1 MAAHFPPFLPS
12 TFLPFRVSSAARVT
26 LGSGREGEGGGTNI
40 SFSKVC
46 SRRAVVEDYG
56 SNAIISRIPAEVTSG
71 EKATQRGKISILIS
85 GSREPVSGTLYVG
98 GRGEGGGGSTSVRR
112 FSSCH
117 ILAWEVKTM
126 GGKGG
131 SGKRKKGKR
140 KVEQWYQRGTT
151 EGGRDSPRPIEQHA
165 LEKRLHKVY
174 VRKAREIPYW
184 PKLPLQSGALAST

>member
-112 FSSCH
+112 FFVMPHFGMGS
-117 ILAWEVKTM
+117 ENN

-131 SGKRKKGKR
+131 ERKEEEGEEESGAMVSKRNH
-140 KVEQWYQRGTT
+140 
-151 EGGRDSPRPIEQHA
+151 GGREGFTEA
-165 LEKRLHKVY
+165 Y
-174 VRKAREIPYW
+174 
-184 PKLPLQSGALAST
+184 